1 MALDHSTAIP
11 HGVGCPLI
19 NCCVSVMPVEV
30 MVGKKQRRMKKGRM
44 AEEMSGLKRE
54 ADTER
59 KDGKTKTTWSRL
71 KNIRRMD
78 VVDV

>member
-1 MALDHSTAIP
+1 MT
-11 HGVGCPLI
+11 VK
-19 NCCVSVMPVEV
+19 PVEV
-30 MVGKKQRRMKKGRM
+30 MVGQKTEVNEEGKDGGRD
-44 AEEMSGLKRE
+44 ESWLKRE